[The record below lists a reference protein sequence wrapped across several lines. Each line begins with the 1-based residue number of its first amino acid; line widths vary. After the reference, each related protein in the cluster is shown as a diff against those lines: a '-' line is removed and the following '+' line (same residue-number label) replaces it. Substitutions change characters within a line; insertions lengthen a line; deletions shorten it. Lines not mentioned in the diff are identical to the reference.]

1 MLFCIICLLL
11 HKAARSRQSKPE
23 QPSQTGGLEGRLCAQ
38 LWAEDREKQSF
49 LSQIWKK
56 KPLKKVLGAYF
67 PRIVIVWGD
76 LRAGAPSWGESSS
89 LSPAE
94 PGSEGTAHS
103 CWPREPFPGTATCV
117 SLKSQPQSRF
127 HSLH

>member
-1 MLFCIICLLL
+1 MLSCGRRIG
-11 HKAARSRQSKPE
+11 KSRAFNPKF
-23 QPSQTGGLEGRLCAQ
+23 G
-38 LWAEDREKQSF
+38 
-49 LSQIWKK
+49 KK
-56 KPLKKVLGAYF
+56 KTLKKVLGAYF
-67 PRIVIVWGD
+67 PRIVVVWGD

-94 PGSEGTAHS
+94 PGSEGAAHS